1 MSPNGLTLPV
11 MGLMGRAVKNN
22 TGGSAQL
29 VKKAELVVVREN
41 LPAEFVALEEWS
53 SDNWASSDVEN
64 VTLKQAAS
72 VARVNVAQSPA
83 QQLKSNGLAPTT
95 AVTTMIAKETG
106 TLKEDVIKPDVE
118 PPELP
123 GWWQGLQSVVLVPLM
138 MVGWYLVVVW
148 ASDRSAL
155 NNPDVG
161 WLLFGSMLALVVLAM
176 VAIAVV
182 LWGGLGWLT
191 TRATLWAYRGR
202 WRRLS
207 ERTADTAGG
216 GTDR

>member
-1 MSPNGLTLPV
+1 ME
-11 MGLMGRAVKNN
+11 RAVKNN
-22 TGGSAQL
+22 TGGSAQP
-29 VKKAELVVVREN
+29 VKKAERAVAREH
-41 LPAEFVALEEWS
+41 LPAEFLALDEWN
-53 SDNWASSDVEN
+53 SDNRASSDVEN
-64 VTLKQAAS
+64 VTLKPDAS
-72 VARVNVAQSPA
+72 IALVNVAQSPA
-83 QQLKSNGLAPTT
+83 QQLTSRGLTPTT
-95 AVTTMIAKETG
+95 AVTTMIAKQTG
-106 TLKEDVIKPDVE
+106 TLKEDVIKPDLE

-123 GWWQGLQSVVLVPLM
+123 GWWHGLQSVVLVPLM

-148 ASDRSAL
+148 ASDRSTL